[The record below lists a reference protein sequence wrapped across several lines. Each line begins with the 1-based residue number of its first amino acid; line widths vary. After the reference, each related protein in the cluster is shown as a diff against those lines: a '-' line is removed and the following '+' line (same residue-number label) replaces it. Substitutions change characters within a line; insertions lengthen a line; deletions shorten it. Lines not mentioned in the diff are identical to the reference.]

1 MAVNVP
7 EWLSKRGGVLKPASD
22 GRTWLVR
29 LTPMFQYAVA
39 PRPVGDSFGCAIKN
53 TNNGQQVPN
62 TCTASGPE
70 EAVTAGLEEL
80 RKYLGW

>member
-22 GRTWLVR
+22 GKTWYVR

-39 PRPVGDSFGCAIKN
+39 SRPVGDKFGCAIKN
-53 TNNGQQVPN
+53 TNSGQPVPT
-62 TCTASGPE
+62 TCNAPGPD
-70 EAVTAGLEEL
+70 EAVAAGLEEL
-80 RKYLGW
+80 RKFLGW